1 MRVFLDFSFRHIIF
15 FVLITCILSSQS
27 AVAGP
32 AVIAM
37 VDQQLWHEP
46 ISTNEGFNKA
56 SRAAQLIYVRNLKAM
71 QLQSDDEIMS
81 FSKIKSVNRNS
92 VDQWISKEL
101 NFSFGN
107 YVQAA
112 KDCVQ
117 TDWTCVLDVKS
128 LQQLQSQAD
137 AWFLTVPKSHQP
149 WRENID
155 NFTRVYIAEQIRL
168 AALFPKVSSEINTF
182 NEYEWDGSA
191 LADMQFYLTFD
202 DGPTAQNGSTDKTLA
217 MLKAQKKSAAFF
229 VVGDNLQKR
238 INATDSA
245 STKALYANQCVALH
259 GWKHVSHAEWDQW
272 QDSVTKTKNLV
283 AGLIDENNVLPLF
296 RPPYGLRTA
305 DSGDFIHTQQLKV
318 ALWNID
324 SQDWIEGVDV
334 DTVANRVIALA
345 LIKRHGVIL
354 FHDFYPKASVA
365 LPIVFSQLGN
375 AITWND
381 CHSLEKL

>member
-1 MRVFLDFSFRHIIF
+1 MRAFLDFSFRHIIF
-15 FVLITCILSSQS
+15 FVLITCILSAQS

-128 LQQLQSQAD
+128 LQQLQLGAE
-137 AWFLTVPKSHQP
+137 AWFLTVPKSYQP

-182 NEYEWDGSA
+182 NKYEWDGSV
-191 LADMQFYLTFD
+191 LADKQFYLTFD

-217 MLKAQKKSAAFF
+217 MLKAQKKSGAFF

-245 STKALYANQCVALH
+245 STKSLYANQCVGLH
-259 GWKHVSHAEWDQW
+259 GWKHVSHAEWGQW
-272 QDSVTKTKNLV
+272 QDSITKTKNLV
-283 AGLIDENNVLPLF
+283 ASLIDENNVLPLF

-305 DSGDFIHTQQLKV
+305 DSGDFIHAQQLKV

-324 SQDWIEGVDV
+324 SQDWNMPITATAVV
-334 DTVANRVIALA
+334 NRTLTLM
-345 LIKRHGVIL
+345 LIKRHGVVL
-354 FHDFYPKASVA
+354 FHDAYPNVKSA
-365 LPIVFSQLGN
+365 LPMILHKLGD
-375 AITWND
+375 AVAWSD
-381 CHSLEKL
+381 CHSLATL